1 MKIGDLVRVKKEH
14 WAEEGEV
21 GVIIEE
27 LFPHSNKNSG
37 KAFRIMFGSGK
48 IRPKLAK
55 QLELLNESR

>member
-1 MKIGDLVRVKKEH
+1 MKIGDLVRVKEIH
-14 WAEEGEV
+14 WSEKGEL

-27 LFPHSNKNSG
+27 LFSNSSKNKG

-55 QLELLNESR
+55 QLELINESR